1 MNRPLC
7 PPAEQT
13 AQWPAAV
20 VAVHLQEGL
29 GHAGLGP
36 NELDERIVSHH
47 REPVQPASRDGQS
60 TRSMT
65 MLIRR

>member
-1 MNRPLC
+1 M
-7 PPAEQT
+7 A
-13 AQWPAAV
+13 AAV

-47 REPVQPASRDGQS
+47 REPVEPASRDGQS